1 LHQEADAL
9 IQLFGHA
16 ARTLDDGVE
25 VERRAGRRQTVVLQV
40 AQALEL
46 LARLQQGLG
55 GDAAPVQADA
65 AQVLA
70 LDDSDLLA
78 QLAGADGRDVTAGA
92 RADDDEIKFSSHDQ
106 INFSMSALMA
116 SGSVWGE

>member
-1 LHQEADAL
+1 M
-9 IQLFGHA
+9 
-16 ARTLDDGVE
+16 
-25 VERRAGRRQTVVLQV
+25 

-55 GDAAPVQADA
+55 RDAAPVQADA

-70 LDDSDLLA
+70 LDDGDLQA
-78 QLAGADGRDVTAGA
+78 QLAGADRRDVTAGA
-92 RADDDEIKFSSHDQ
+92 RTDDDEIEFSSHGQ

-116 SGSVWGE
+116 AGSVWGE